1 MPGIGFGSGTNL
13 SGGDALNMLYR
24 AVELPTMSEARQL
37 GSLHY
42 DYNDGARWVRKI
54 CDDEAQAV
62 ANSAAPVMSIL
73 QTSPHLL
80 PWPQASLVLNGDR
93 RLLNAFEDSAP
104 GHGHEVLCRQLVDKL
119 ISAGMRRFVLCG
131 AGGHGGIGPI
141 FIEMASDFGLEIVAY
156 ADHFAGLVDG
166 RFCGVD
172 AVAMQDVAAIDC
184 TQVAIISPGYGAQI
198 ASDIS
203 RTFAGAGRSP
213 VIVR

>member
-1 MPGIGFGSGTNL
+1 MPTSSREDFVNGLLCRDAISGIGFGSGTNL

-80 PWPQASLVLNGDR
+80 PWPQASLVLNGD
-93 RLLNAFEDSAP
+93 
-104 GHGHEVLCRQLVDKL
+104 
-119 ISAGMRRFVLCG
+119 
-131 AGGHGGIGPI
+131 
-141 FIEMASDFGLEIVAY
+141 
-156 ADHFAGLVDG
+156 
-166 RFCGVD
+166 
-172 AVAMQDVAAIDC
+172 
-184 TQVAIISPGYGAQI
+184 
-198 ASDIS
+198 
-203 RTFAGAGRSP
+203 AGRDSGFRRP
-213 VIVR
+213 RHGSGPAAEIARDRGAL